1 MKIQRASFLIK
12 HIFQLIFII
21 GLLNPVFCFGQ
32 NIEISGI
39 VTNLNNQP
47 IEGVSVV
54 ISSVNKGTSTN
65 KLGKFNL
72 SIPLKEKVTIIFS
85 HVKYKKILRSYKI
98 DAEKKSLSV
107 NVILE
112 TDIKQLNQIEV
123 KDETES
129 QIIREKISVTKLDP
143 RSAQV
148 LPSPFGDFN
157 KVLATLPGVVSNNEL
172 SSTYSVRGGNFDENL
187 VYVNGMKIY
196 RPFLIRSGQ
205 QEGLSF
211 INPDL
216 VKSIEF
222 SAGGWQAKYGDKL
235 SSSLNIE
242 YKTPTEFSGSTTLG
256 LLGGTAHLEG
266 TNKKKSITYLLG
278 ARHKN
283 SQYLLSTQET
293 KGGYR
298 PKFTDIQSYLDFDLS
313 KEKDNSTSL
322 GILFSFA
329 RNRYLVTPET
339 RETNFGTLS
348 TPLRLLVAFDGRE
361 VLNYDIIQGGISLK
375 HKFSKNFK
383 STLTVSG
390 MQSIERENFDIEGGY
405 RLCDVD
411 KNPNSVGFNNCL
423 TTLGVGTD
431 FDHGRNKLKAQILD
445 IVNSNAVVLND
456 KNKFEFGLGYSLQ
469 KIDDTI
475 DEFSFEDSL
484 DFVTITDVLKTDLS
498 LQTNIFTGFLQHTYF
513 INDRQ
518 SVTYGIRLNYRDLNN
533 QLLISPRAQ
542 YSIRPNW
549 VRDVV
554 IKAAIGVYQQP
565 PFYRELRD
573 FDGVLHKDL
582 KAQRSLH
589 FITGL
594 DYNFKWWSRDFKLV
608 SEIYYKKLN
617 NVITYDVDNVRV
629 RYYAS
634 NRAKAYAAGIDFRVS
649 GEFIKGTE
657 SWFSLSL
664 LNTKEDLEDDNKG
677 YVRRP
682 TDQHINLGIFFQD
695 HLPNDPT
702 VKVNLNF
709 LFGSGLPFGSP
720 NNINHRNSL
729 RGRAYRRVDIGFLK
743 YFEMKNNKY
752 IKSISIGLDVLNLF
766 GVDNTIS
773 YTWIKDVNN
782 DSWGVPNNLS
792 QRFFN
797 LKARVLF

>member
-1 MKIQRASFLIK
+1 MKIQRASFLVK
-12 HIFQLIFII
+12 FVFQLIFLI
-21 GLLNPVFCFGQ
+21 GFFSPMLGSAQ
-32 NIEISGI
+32 NIQISGI
-39 VTNLNNQP
+39 VTDLNNQP

-54 ISSVNKGTSTN
+54 ISSVNRGTSTN
-65 KLGKFNL
+65 KLGRFAL
-72 SIPLKEKVTIIFS
+72 TIRYKQNVQIAFS
-85 HVKYKKILRSYKI
+85 HIKYKKIFKSFEL
-98 DAEKKSLSV
+98 DAEKKSITI
-107 NVILE
+107 NVMLE
-112 TDIKQLNQIEV
+112 TDIKQLDQV
-123 KDETES
+123 KVQDETES
-129 QIIREKISVTKLDP
+129 QIIREKISVTELDP
-143 RSAQV
+143 KSVQV

-196 RPFLIRSGQ
+196 RPFLIRAGQ

-222 SAGGWQAKYGDKL
+222 SAGGWQPKYGDKL
-235 SSSLNIE
+235 SSSLNIA
-242 YKTPTEFSGSTTLG
+242 YKTPSEFSGSTTLG

-266 TNKKKSITYLLG
+266 ANKRKHITYLLG
-278 ARHKN
+278 TRHKN

-293 KGGYR
+293 QGGYR
-298 PKFTDIQSYLDFDLS
+298 PKFTDIQSYLNFDLS

-322 GILFSFA
+322 GVLFSFA

-361 VLNYDIIQGGISLK
+361 VLNYDIIQGGINLK
-375 HKFSKNFK
+375 HQISKNVK
-383 STLTVSG
+383 STLTISG
-390 MQSIERENFDIEGGY
+390 VQSVERENFDIEGGY

-445 IVNSNAVVLND
+445 IVNTNAVILND
-456 KNKFEFGLGYSLQ
+456 KNKLEFGLGYSLQ
-469 KIDDTI
+469 KIDDVI

-484 DFVTITDVLKTDLS
+484 NFVTITKVLKTDLS

-513 INDRQ
+513 INHRQ
-518 SVTYGIRLNYRDLNN
+518 SVTYGIRLNYRNLNN

-542 YSIRPNW
+542 YSIKPNW
-549 VRDVV
+549 ARDVI
-554 IKAAIGVYQQP
+554 IKAAIGIYQQP
-565 PFYRELRD
+565 PFYRELRG
-573 FDGVLHKDL
+573 FDGVLQKDL
-582 KAQRSLH
+582 KAQRSIH
-589 FITGL
+589 FISGL
-594 DYNFKWWSRDFKLV
+594 DYNFKWWNRDFKLV

-617 NVITYDVDNVRV
+617 NVITYDLDNVRV
-629 RYYAS
+629 RYYAN
-634 NRAKAYAAGIDFRVS
+634 NRAKAYAMGIDFRVS

-657 SWFSLSL
+657 SWFSLGL
-664 LNTKEDLEDDNKG
+664 LNTREDLEDDNKG

-709 LFGSGLPFGSP
+709 LFGSGLPFGPP

-729 RGRAYRRVDIGFLK
+729 NGRSYRRVDIGFLK
-743 YFEMKNNKY
+743 YFEMKSNKY

>member
-1 MKIQRASFLIK
+1 MKIQRASFLVK
-12 HIFQLIFII
+12 YIFQLIFLI
-21 GLLNPVFCFGQ
+21 GLFSPMLGSAQ
-32 NIEISGI
+32 KIEISGI
-39 VTNLNNQP
+39 VTDSNNQP

-54 ISSVNKGTSTN
+54 ISSANKGTSTN
-65 KLGKFNL
+65 KSGEFSLT
-72 SIPLKEKVTIIFS
+72 IRYKENVQIAFS
-85 HVKYKKILRSYKI
+85 HIKYKKIFKSYEL
-98 DAEKKSLSV
+98 DAEKKSITA

-112 TDIKQLNQIEV
+112 TDIKQLDQV
-123 KDETES
+123 KVQDETES
-129 QIIREKISVTKLDP
+129 QIIREKISVTELDP
-143 RSAQV
+143 KSAQV

-172 SSTYSVRGGNFDENL
+172 SSTYSVRGGNFHENL

-222 SAGGWQAKYGDKL
+222 SAGGWQPKYGDKL
-235 SSSLNIE
+235 SSSLNIA

-266 TNKKKSITYLLG
+266 TNKKNTITYLLG

-293 KGGYR
+293 QGGYR
-298 PKFTDIQSYLDFDLS
+298 PKFTDIQSYLNFDLS

-322 GILFSFA
+322 GVLFSFA

-361 VLNYDIIQGGISLK
+361 VLNYDIIQGGINLK
-375 HKFSKNFK
+375 HQFSKNFK
-383 STLTVSG
+383 STLTISG
-390 MQSIERENFDIEGGY
+390 MQSVERENFDIEGGY

-445 IVNSNAVVLND
+445 IVNSNAVILND
-456 KNKFEFGLGYSLQ
+456 KNKLEFGLGYSLQ
-469 KIDDTI
+469 KIDDVI

-484 DFVTITDVLKTDLS
+484 DFVTITEVLKTDLS
-498 LQTNIFTGFLQHTYF
+498 LQTNIFTGFIQHTYF

-518 SVTYGIRLNYRDLNN
+518 SVTYGVRLNYRDLNN

-542 YSIRPNW
+542 YSIKPNW
-549 VRDVV
+549 VRDVI

-582 KAQRSLH
+582 KAQRSIH

-594 DYNFKWWSRDFKLV
+594 DYNFKRWGRDFKFV
-608 SEIYYKKLN
+608 SELYYKKLN

-629 RYYAS
+629 RYYAN

-649 GEFIKGTE
+649 GEFIPGTE
-657 SWFSLSL
+657 SWFSLGL

-709 LFGSGLPFGSP
+709 LFGSDLPFGPP
-720 NNINHRNSL
+720 NNINHRSSL
-729 RGRAYRRVDIGFLK
+729 NGRSYRRVDIGFLK
-743 YFEMKNNKY
+743 YFEMKSNKH